1 MGSEDVKNWVSAL
14 SIVVG
19 GLWVLYQWN
28 TLFPKTEA
36 EVAVSA
42 ASLRTRTGGDV
53 TVTLIPPPEGDY
65 PATPDG
71 RYFHEVCGDGGA
83 ASVRVRLPVRVAL
96 TLTSSAPIPI
106 RVEVTE
112 FLLAEVVDP
121 PAALVAGPAPAFVA
135 DALGPVEAVALS
147 DAAFVG
153 GLRWTHVEPGGSS
166 AVAVLGSVNLPF
178 SCSFGG
184 SSATPAEFAFGLKT
198 ELRAVG
204 RDGSLGEAAE
214 RYFYRLCRVNPDGGS
229 SCAMAEAEAGDGD
242 GDGDGAGAAD
252 GAGFKVIAQ

>member
-1 MGSEDVKNWVSAL
+1 MGSEDVKNWVTAA

-36 EVAVSA
+36 EVAVGA
-42 ASLRTRTGGDV
+42 ATLRTRTGGDV
-53 TVTLIPPPEGDY
+53 AVTLIPPPEGEY
-65 PATPDG
+65 PVTADG
-71 RYFHEVCGDGGA
+71 RYFHEVCVEGA
-83 ASVRVRLPVRVAL
+83 AEAVRVKLPVRVAL
-96 TLTSSAPIPI
+96 TLTSSAPIPV

-112 FLLAEVVDP
+112 FLLAEVLDP

-135 DALGPVEAVALS
+135 DSLGPVEAVALS

-153 GLRWTHVEPGGSS
+153 GLGWTHVEPGGSS

-178 SCSFGG
+178 SCAFGG
-184 SSATPAEFAFGLKT
+184 SSSTPGEFAFGLKA

-229 SCAMAEAEAGDGD
+229 SCAAAEATGGEATGGED
-242 GDGDGAGAAD
+242 AGAAA